1 MQDVGSR
8 RAVVPDEAPAGAA
21 DADFVVFEGASFTY
35 DGSSFVFEELDLT
48 VPQGQ
53 FCCLLGGNGSGK
65 STLAKCVNAL
75 LVPDGGRV
83 LTFGRDTRDAD
94 AVYFIRSN
102 AGLVFQSPD
111 DQLVASLV
119 ENDVAFGPENL
130 GVPAPELARRVADAL
145 GEVGLQGFQ
154 RHETATLSG
163 GQKQRVAI
171 AGVLA
176 MDPALLI
183 LDEASAMLDPR
194 GRAGLLRVCRELH
207 AAGLTILMITH
218 YMEEAALAERV
229 VALDA
234 GRVALDGTPEEVLVH
249 AERLRALNLAVPFAA
264 SLALALRERGV
275 AVRPCVTG
283 EELAREL
290 REAKADR
297 PAACAPPR
305 AGGQFPTAGPASASA
320 HEGRPPATHEG
331 REAGEQPSSASP
343 LLSFEDVSYS
353 YGDPERKER
362 RRRRRPPAE
371 RAAWGVDPQAVW
383 ALRDVS
389 LEVRSGELLGIAG
402 HTGSG
407 KSTLIQHMNGLAH
420 PTRGRVL
427 FRGEDLADKA
437 VAARAR
443 TAVGLVFQYPE
454 HQLFAAT
461 VYDDVAFGP
470 RNLGLSPDEVD
481 ARVRKALGAVGVDAD
496 AVGAKSPFELSGGQQ
511 RRVAFAGVLA
521 MAPEALVLDEPVAGL
536 DPRGREEFLA
546 LIRRLHDDGLTCVI
560 VSHSM
565 DDLARM
571 ADRVLVLNEGAV
583 LTCGTPEE
591 VFADEERLHDVG
603 LGVPEAQAL
612 ALRLRADGWPLPRA
626 LYDEASL
633 ADDLASLLVCA
644 KDARDQGAPLPE
656 RGEAP
661 HGR

>member
-1 MQDVGSR
+1 MQDVRSKE
-8 RAVVPDEAPAGAA
+8 AVAPGEAPASRAGSAA
-21 DADFVVFEGASFTY
+21 DGDFVAFEEASFTY
-35 DGSSFVFEELDLT
+35 DGSSFVFEGLSLT

-207 AAGLTILMITH
+207 AAGMTILMITH

-229 VALDA
+229 VVLDA
-234 GRVALDGTPEEVLVH
+234 GQVALDGAPDEVLVH

-264 SLALALRERGV
+264 SLALALGERGV
-275 AVRPCVTG
+275 PARPCVTG

-290 REAKADR
+290 EQMRAKAAPAPAVPLTSAAA
-297 PAACAPPR
+297 PAARVPQA
-305 AGGQFPTAGPASASA
+305 
-320 HEGRPPATHEG
+320 EGA
-331 REAGEQPSSASP
+331 QPSPAPP

-362 RRRRRPPAE
+362 RRRRKPAAE
-371 RAAWGVDPQAVW
+371 RAAWGTDPQAVW

-389 LEVRSGELLGIAG
+389 LEVRTGELLGIAG

-407 KSTLIQHMNGLAH
+407 KSTLIQHMNGLAR

-427 FRGEDLADKA
+427 FRGQNLADKA

-481 ARVRKALGAVGVDAD
+481 ARVRKALDAVGMDAD

-591 VFADEERLHDVG
+591 VFADEERLHGVG

-612 ALRLRADGWPLPRA
+612 ALRLRANGWPLPRP
-626 LYDEASL
+626 LYDEAAL
-633 ADDLASLLVCA
+633 ADDLAAALARA
-644 KDARDQGAPLPE
+644 KDVPSPTRDEAR
-656 RGEAP
+656 